1 MKVSELGEFG
11 LIDLLA
17 KMADSVRNNQ
27 KVSWQ
32 QLIIG
37 IGDDTAAWR
46 SDASTQLATIDSF
59 IQDIHFSLGTTSWE
73 DLG

>member
-37 IGDDTAAWR
+37 IGDDAATWR
-46 SDASTQLATIDSF
+46 
-59 IQDIHFSLGTTSWE
+59 
-73 DLG
+73 